1 MRIYTEEGRKASM
14 GKTLL
19 SPTLSASST
28 SSLSSCGMTQTSPIA
43 DTEQYSSNNQMIKS
57 PTISMHRFIN
67 SKGKQMTRDGG
78 LVGAHFH
85 GDSIVGEYNE
95 PRLPRFITNNHNF
108 YRKRL
113 SAIDKIQE
121 ELQEMKK
128 REDELRVQ
136 RVRSVGMSY
145 PNLNSICDEDFQ
157 SSDDQ
162 TVESSEENKDSFH
175 SSRCSSNPDISINV
189 RELIL
194 DDNTVR
200 SETPLT
206 IGGPRRKIPLIAM
219 WEGRIQELNNDKSTK

>member
-1 MRIYTEEGRKASM
+1 
-14 GKTLL
+14 
-19 SPTLSASST
+19 
-28 SSLSSCGMTQTSPIA
+28 MTQTSPIA

-57 PTISMHRFIN
+57 LSHHGSINIVNQKISSRPTISMHRFIN